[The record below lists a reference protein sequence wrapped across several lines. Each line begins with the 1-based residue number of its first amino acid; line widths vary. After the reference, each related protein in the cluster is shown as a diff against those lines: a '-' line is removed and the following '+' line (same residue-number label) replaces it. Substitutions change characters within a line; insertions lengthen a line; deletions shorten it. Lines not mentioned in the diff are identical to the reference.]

1 MTSKVLPWQTQAAQC
16 FLNVDC
22 NFTLVSGWP
31 LKKWKN
37 EPSLEPLD
45 AMKERTAA
53 TGDSMSPISLHTL
66 PKLVTFSAFERS
78 MVQWYHPLQYLPS
91 SGGVLGPLLVS
102 KVLDTHMPLWRQ
114 NSKAEPPT
122 HVMVIRFYCM
132 NKMYLIFAM
141 QIRMSYVLS
150 WLLLS
155 YKRIEQ
161 LDPSGRRLTEI

>member
-1 MTSKVLPWQTQAAQC
+1 MTSKVLPWPRPHSAFWMWTVIS
-16 FLNVDC
+16 LWWVVDH
-22 NFTLVSGWP
+22 WR
-31 LKKWKN
+31 N
-37 EPSLEPLD
+37 EKMGPHALEPLD
-45 AMKERTAA
+45 ATKERTAA

-66 PKLVTFSAFERS
+66 PKLVTFSAFERL

-122 HVMVIRFYCM
+122 HAMIRFYCM

-155 YKRIEQ
+155 YKRIER